1 VLGATEVEQVLAQD
15 VSIYQGEHKS
25 KYAKGL
31 VRLTSHRIIWQANG
45 IGCVSL
51 SLALVA
57 KLALVDGGWRA
68 SPKLTLELRDGA
80 TLTYAF
86 KEGGRDDFVDKL
98 KAVMAARAW
107 LADQPAARSAS
118 APAATAAAPKK
129 EFSTASAGITG
140 IMKKAKDDAQ
150 RADATLNTAFADI
163 DELMLKAKDV
173 VQLAQKL
180 AAAQAR
186 QAKAA
191 GGEGADDAAFRA
203 AMVQL
208 GIASPVTRETAGS
221 KYHDEL
227 SRQLAE
233 WLLKRPLQ
241 MSGGV
246 LLMTDL
252 YCMFNRARGTDM
264 VSPDDLLRA
273 CMLFEP
279 LKLPVRLKKF
289 DSGVLVVMAAAE
301 SDEAIA
307 KKMEAEI
314 KKRGPLSAFTLASA
328 LAIPL
333 ILAREQLEMA
343 EQLCVLCRDET
354 LEGIVFYPN
363 FFPFVS

>member
-1 VLGATEVEQVLAQD
+1 M
-15 VSIYQGEHKS
+15 
-25 KYAKGL
+25 
-31 VRLTSHRIIWQANG
+31 RLTWLNQGAA
-45 IGCVSL
+45 GCVALPLAAL
-51 SLALVA
+51 S
-57 KLALVDGGWRA
+57 KMTLVDGGWRA
-68 SPKLTLELRDGA
+68 SPKLNLELRDGA
-80 TLTYAF
+80 GVLTYAF
-86 KEGGRDDFVDKL
+86 KEGGRDEFVDKF
-98 KAVMAARAW
+98 KAAVAAKAWANDRA
-107 LADQPAARSAS
+107 AS
-118 APAATAAAPKK
+118 APASSSSSTGVAAPAGAKK

-208 GIASPVTRETAGS
+208 GIVSPVTRETAGS

-273 CMLFEP
+273 SMLFEP

-301 SDEAIA
+301 SDDAIA

-314 KKRGPLSAFTLASA
+314 KKRGPLSAFSLATA

-343 EQLCVLCRDET
+343 EKLGVLCRDET

-363 FFPFVS
+363 FFPFL